1 MEFHERLQELR
12 RQRGLTQEELAAAL
26 FVSRTAV
33 SKWESGR
40 GYPAIDSLKAIS
52 GYFSVSI
59 DELLSSGE
67 ALTIAE
73 ADHRQQTD
81 QTRTLVFGLLDL
93 SAALLLFLPFF
104 AQEAADSVRAV
115 SLLALTDA
123 PAYLMGAYWAVVI
136 TASLYGVMTLALQSW
151 QTPCWLRARD
161 GISLGLNAA
170 GALLFILSRQP
181 YAAVFAFVFLLLKGW
196 MLLKQR

>member
-73 ADHRQQTD
+73 ADHRQQAG
-81 QTRTLVFGLLDL
+81 QTRALVFGLLDL

-136 TASLYGVMTLALQSW
+136 TASLFGVLALALQSW
-151 QTPCWLRARD
+151 QNPRWLRGRD

-196 MLLKQR
+196 MLLRQR